1 MQCSPTETTPYGPD
15 NCGQNQEKYIGKV
28 AATGLKQYPLIDCHA
43 GIDSVRLMMNTT
55 AKRKAFITAAVAKM
69 QAQKFDGYNL
79 DIEIGGSPADAVF
92 YTQFVK
98 EFADALHAA
107 GGLLSSDSKLLCIDR
122 VSLQSP
128 CCLRA

>member
-1 MQCSPTETTPYGPD
+1 
-15 NCGQNQEKYIGKV
+15 V

-122 VSLQSP
+122 VSLQPP